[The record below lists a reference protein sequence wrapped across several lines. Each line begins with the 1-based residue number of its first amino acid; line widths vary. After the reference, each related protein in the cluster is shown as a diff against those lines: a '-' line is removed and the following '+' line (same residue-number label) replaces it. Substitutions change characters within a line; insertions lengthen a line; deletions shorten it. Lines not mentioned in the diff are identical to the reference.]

1 MSAPNTR
8 DLINQKLAAQR
19 QKLADKKQQVAAP
32 QQGLQSRLQSTAQLT
47 EQTMPQ
53 RSQANLQSNI
63 GMVSNVKLPEQS
75 VIPQKSLLNV
85 QANSMAQLQQPT
97 VISQQQNAQQLNK
110 NMGMVSGILNIQPQK
125 PNSEMNEYAPQMGQ
139 FAAELSDLSV
149 VESRVQSYSSP
160 AIESIQSNGL
170 LDHIE
175 QQVATQTK
183 QQIDFC
189 QSLLA
194 KQLETSKMLLERK
207 DHYTSLAPAR
217 SLLTQQH
224 FQPLETK
231 NLRPRSAESGRELFT
246 FNGRSSSNEVRF
258 QPVQNVQN
266 QMNYQPV
273 LKKRVQTVKENVE
286 IYRLMKQ
293 KNVQAILAEQIQQ
306 DPELADKVFSCLK
319 EVEKEVEH
327 KQLFLEESLQLR
339 KGLVYEF
346 GSKMIHF
353 ANKSDFCEISYYD
366 SRNLEYEF
374 KIPFVVVGAV
384 EIDGIVYAAAESGQV
399 LRLKH
404 NSSYFQIVYSAKQRI
419 AQISSF
425 NHFLTGA
432 GHTQVIIILLNS
444 GFVHVYDLQ
453 TQQTFKVKLKP
464 YSDSINVQIFTN
476 FSVLDES
483 IDFLVVGTQNGF
495 VTVIDKQQFVF
506 ASKQNQAYEIN
517 TRNGTMS
524 QFQVLQ
530 TVKELKIFNG
540 KCFVSDYSG
549 MMKCYLLV
557 KGQIEAPLVGFELLF
572 TQSFDQAM
580 TFMTYQEDL
589 YAVGGNNAYKL
600 IALQFEKVG
609 QIQGEWQKIGNII
622 GKVDNDSVSIM

>member
-19 QKLADKKQQVAAP
+19 QKLADKKLSVAAP
-32 QQGLQSRLQSTAQLT
+32 QQGLQSRLQSTTQLS

-63 GMVSNVKLPEQS
+63 GMVGNVKLPEQS
-75 VIPQKSLLNV
+75 VIPQKSMLNV

-97 VISQQQNAQQLNK
+97 VISQQQNAQLNK
-110 NMGMVSGILNIQPQK
+110 NMGMVSGLLNQPQK
-125 PNSEMNEYAPQMGQ
+125 LPNSEINDYAPQMGQ

-175 QQVATQTK
+175 QQVTTQTK

-189 QSLLA
+189 QSLLT

-217 SLLTQQH
+217 SLLTQQV
-224 FQPLETK
+224 FKPLETK
-231 NLRPRSAESGRELFT
+231 NLRPRSAESGREIFT
-246 FNGRSSSNEVRF
+246 FNVRSSSNEVRL
-258 QPVQNVQN
+258 QVQNVQN
-266 QMNYQPV
+266 QMQYQPV
-273 LKKRVQTVKENVE
+273 IKKRVQTVKENVE
-286 IYRLMKQ
+286 IYKLMKQ

-353 ANKSDFCEISYYD
+353 VNKGDFCEISYYD
-366 SRNLEYEF
+366 NRNLEYEF
-374 KIPFVVVGAV
+374 KIPFIIVGAV
-384 EIDGIVYAAAESGQV
+384 EIDGVVYAASESGQV

-404 NSSYFQIVYSAKQRI
+404 NSSYFSIIYNAKQRI

-444 GFVHVYDLQ
+444 GYVHVYDLQ
-453 TQQTFKVKLKP
+453 TQQTFKAKLKP
-464 YSDSINVQIFTN
+464 YSDSINIQIFTN

-483 IDFLVVGTQNGF
+483 LDFLAVGTQNGF
-495 VTVIDKQQFVF
+495 VTIIDKQQFVF
-506 ASKQNQAYEIN
+506 ASKQNQTYEIN

-530 TVKELKIFNG
+530 TVKELKIFG
-540 KCFVSDYSG
+540 DQCFVSDYSG
-549 MMKCYLLV
+549 MMKCYQLT

-580 TFMTYQEDL
+580 TFMSYQDDL
-589 YAVGGNNAYKL
+589 YVVGGNNAYKL
-600 IALQFEKVG
+600 LALQFEKVG